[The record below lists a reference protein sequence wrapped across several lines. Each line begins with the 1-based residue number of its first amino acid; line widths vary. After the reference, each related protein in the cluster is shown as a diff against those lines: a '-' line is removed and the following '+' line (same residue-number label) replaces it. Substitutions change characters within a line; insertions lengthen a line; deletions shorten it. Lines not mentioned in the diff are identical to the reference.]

1 VIIQPSALPLT
12 SEFNI
17 LEEQREDLEGVRRV
31 KVSKFLGSGL
41 GYIGGGAEAQSG
53 RPQNRLHG
61 GYCLVVDDRLCYY
74 M

>member
-17 LEEQREDLEGVRRV
+17 LEEQREALEGVRRV

-41 GYIGGGAEAQSG
+41 GYI
-53 RPQNRLHG
+53 
-61 GYCLVVDDRLCYY
+61 
-74 M
+74 